1 MGVCLCVSVSLFLC
15 VGAGTATLRFFHHLW
30 WPGSLPWCQHSLW
43 PEALSLPADYR
54 VPATF
59 LFGRFIF
66 AKCLIIFYEVRS
78 TEIQGICLL
87 HFLLKQIKECR
98 PIISDLL
105 LPVTPHRIPGSEHWG
120 SDPHQALRPDFCFLE
135 SCWQLPPT
143 ASASD
148 NLSADSQGLTLLT
161 ELIRSRGR

>member
-66 AKCLIIFYEVRS
+66 AKCLIIFYEVRG

-105 LPVTPHRIPGSEHWG
+105 LPVTPTEFREVNTGAPTPTKHCALTFASWSSAGSY
-120 SDPHQALRPDFCFLE
+120 
-135 SCWQLPPT
+135 LPQPAPQT
-143 ASASD
+143 TY
-148 NLSADSQGLTLLT
+148 LQ
-161 ELIRSRGR
+161 IRRD

>member
-1 MGVCLCVSVSLFLC
+1 MCMSVLECIYVWERGCVLECIYVCKYVCMGVCLCVSVSLFLC
-15 VGAGTATLRFFHHLW
+15 VGAGIATLRFCHHLW

-54 VPATF
+54 VPAAF
-59 LFGRFIF
+59 LFVRFIF

-87 HFLLKQIKECR
+87 HFLLKQVKECR

-105 LPVTPHRIPGSEHWG
+105 LPVTPTEFREVNTG
-120 SDPHQALRPDFCFLE
+120 ALT
-135 SCWQLPPT
+135 PPST
-143 ASASD
+143 AP
-148 NLSADSQGLTLLT
+148 
-161 ELIRSRGR
+161 